1 LGVFAWLL
9 LKSASAERPAL
20 LACVVLASLGAVV
33 LSLAWGLYD
42 YRLGNIPPFVP
53 PGHVLLFALG
63 GWLAPRLP
71 ARMPAATA
79 GFAVVMALALAFS
92 QRDLL
97 SVPLVL
103 LFLASLRYGPTPRLY
118 SAMFV
123 LALAMELWGT
133 WLGNWAW
140 RPVAPG
146 LGWPTL
152 NPPFAAGAFQRRQG
166 QVLQS
171 SVVVTSPSIPALS
184 IHRLAILDILAVCQY
199 ENLAKE
205 LPMPTRNVVLTDH
218 QARFVERLVTSGRY
232 QNASEVLREGLRLV
246 ERRESVDE
254 MRLAA
259 LREAARIGIA
269 DIDGGAFRS
278 FDSADALGRHLATL
292 AAETIGP

>member
-1 LGVFAWLL
+1 MNARLALLIVATIVAGLAVDARGGAWAQPLVNLWAWGVFAWLL
-9 LKSASAERPAL
+9 IRSAAVERPAL
-20 LACVVLASLGAVV
+20 LACVLIASLGEVV
-33 LSLAWGLYD
+33 LSLVWGLYD
-42 YRLGNIPPFVP
+42 YRLGNIPLFVP

-63 GWLAPRLP
+63 GWLAARLP

-79 GFAVVMALALAFS
+79 GFAVVVALALAFS

-152 NPPFAAGAFQRRQG
+152 NPPFAAGAFYC
-166 QVLQS
+166 VL
-171 SVVVTSPSIPALS
+171 
-184 IHRLAILDILAVCQY
+184 DW
-199 ENLAKE
+199 
-205 LPMPTRNVVLTDH
+205 
-218 QARFVERLVTSGRY
+218 LVG
-232 QNASEVLREGLRLV
+232 
-246 ERRESVDE
+246 
-254 MRLAA
+254 
-259 LREAARIGIA
+259 
-269 DIDGGAFRS
+269 
-278 FDSADALGRHLATL
+278 LATAKPAPPL
-292 AAETIGP
+292 TVAGETQT

>member
-1 LGVFAWLL
+1 MNTHIALLIVLTIVGGLAVDARGGSWAQPLVSLWAWGVFAWLL

-20 LACVVLASLGAVV
+20 LACVVLASLGEVV

-42 YRLGNIPPFVP
+42 YRLGNIPLFVP

-71 ARMPAATA
+71 GRMPAATA
-79 GFAVVMALALAFS
+79 GFAVVAAMALAFS

-152 NPPFAAGAFQRRQG
+152 NPPFAAGAFYC
-166 QVLQS
+166 VLDWL
-171 SVVVTSPSIPALS
+171 VGLTT
-184 IHRLAILDILAVCQY
+184 
-199 ENLAKE
+199 AKQAA
-205 LPMPTRNVVLTDH
+205 PLTAGSET
-218 QARFVERLVTSGRY
+218 QA
-232 QNASEVLREGLRLV
+232 
-246 ERRESVDE
+246 
-254 MRLAA
+254 
-259 LREAARIGIA
+259 
-269 DIDGGAFRS
+269 
-278 FDSADALGRHLATL
+278 
-292 AAETIGP
+292 

>member
-1 LGVFAWLL
+1 MTPALKYRHSQYDPGTHYNSPVNSRLALLIVLTIVGGLAVDARGGPWAQPLVSLWAWGVFAWLL
-9 LKSASAERPAL
+9 LKSESAERPAL
-20 LACVVLASLGAVV
+20 LACVVLASVGEGV
-33 LSLAWGLYD
+33 LSPGWGLYD
-42 YRLGNIPPFVP
+42 YRLGNIPLFVP

-79 GFAVVMALALAFS
+79 GFAVVAALALAFS

-152 NPPFAAGAFQRRQG
+152 NPPFAAGAFYC
-166 QVLQS
+166 VL
-171 SVVVTSPSIPALS
+171 
-184 IHRLAILDILAVCQY
+184 DW
-199 ENLAKE
+199 
-205 LPMPTRNVVLTDH
+205 
-218 QARFVERLVTSGRY
+218 LVG
-232 QNASEVLREGLRLV
+232 
-246 ERRESVDE
+246 
-254 MRLAA
+254 
-259 LREAARIGIA
+259 
-269 DIDGGAFRS
+269 
-278 FDSADALGRHLATL
+278 LATGKQ
-292 AAETIGP
+292 AAPLTAGSETQA